1 MAPKTTV
8 FHRPWVVSVGSTVVV
23 PPILH
28 APAYRK
34 RVSFSLNF
42 SCVCVPS
49 LSWQILELSQYKM
62 ARNKDVFCTVEEW
75 ADDRGGHVLIK
86 NAYIYIFV

>member
-1 MAPKTTV
+1 MHFIYKWLKKCRFLTSLQKT
-8 FHRPWVVSVGSTVVV
+8 R
-23 PPILH
+23 L
-28 APAYRK
+28 
-34 RVSFSLNF
+34 SFSLNF

-75 ADDRGGHVLIK
+75 ADDRGGHVLLK